1 MNPRFPFRGDGVSH
15 KRALFNVND
24 HSPRQNMIYDV
35 TSSHVVLRQENLK
48 FYFNMELG
56 ISPSDWS
63 PPPEGKHGFH
73 LEALFKLYENRETQ
87 NIDNGLKIGG
97 RTVYLFDLQHDP
109 LELINIANVLP
120 EKIAELRHQA
130 VGLLENVAFND
141 NGENLYKY
149 ALNLARQ
156 MGRWE
161 PGWCNTAGSSSN
173 GMLMDAAMGGGFE
186 VPEFVIEEA
195 TEKPFIPCES
205 LYDNT
210 R

>member
-1 MNPRFPFRGDGVSH
+1 MNHLKRTSCFSLSKMFFNSLILDWFPTIADLVNPRFPFRGDGVSH
-15 KRALFNVND
+15 KRALFNIND

-35 TSSHVVLRQENLK
+35 TSNHVVLRQENLK

-109 LELINIANVLP
+109 LELINIGKVTIIVTIISN
-120 EKIAELRHQA
+120 EHFSERSTR
-130 VGLLENVAFND
+130 EN
-141 NGENLYKY
+141 
-149 ALNLARQ
+149 R
-156 MGRWE
+156 R
-161 PGWCNTAGSSSN
+161 
-173 GMLMDAAMGGGFE
+173 
-186 VPEFVIEEA
+186 IE
-195 TEKPFIPCES
+195 TSGCWTP
-205 LYDNT
+205 
-210 R
+210 

>member
-1 MNPRFPFRGDGVSH
+1 MNHLKRTSCFSLSKMSFLNSLILDWFPTIADLVNPRFPFRGDGVSH
-15 KRALFNVND
+15 KRALFNIND

-35 TSSHVVLRQENLK
+35 TSNHVVLRQENLK

-109 LELINIANVLP
+109 LELINIGKVTTIVTIISN
-120 EKIAELRHQA
+120 EHFSERSTR
-130 VGLLENVAFND
+130 EN
-141 NGENLYKY
+141 
-149 ALNLARQ
+149 R
-156 MGRWE
+156 R
-161 PGWCNTAGSSSN
+161 
-173 GMLMDAAMGGGFE
+173 
-186 VPEFVIEEA
+186 IE
-195 TEKPFIPCES
+195 TSGCWTP
-205 LYDNT
+205 
-210 R
+210 